1 MGGLGRRWLRLA
13 LVIAGLLWLGAC
25 RRDVAEPVPTA
36 PLPPYKRPPI
46 IDFHS
51 HLSLDGLDRIR
62 AIMAESGIERMVNLS
77 GGSARRGTEQWY
89 AAQELSRLLGG
100 KISNFAIPNWR
111 GLGEPG
117 WAEREAAAL
126 EIAVKQ
132 YGFQGLKIPKGLGL
146 GYTDARD
153 QLVAPDDPRLGP
165 LWDKAGELGIPVSIH
180 VADPRAFWWPL
191 SEQNERWDELGV
203 HPYWAYGPVSPQL
216 LATFAP
222 QVQEMVMQRP
232 KVASWATLLQQS
244 ENLFRHHPKTTFV
257 AVHFG
262 NCGEDL
268 AYVDGVLTRNA
279 NVYIDIAARVGEF
292 GRHPPEQVRA
302 FFVKWQDRIV
312 FGTDIGIGA
321 DGLML
326 GSNGAEEPTMKDVKP
341 FYDAHFHY
349 LETEDRAIAH
359 PSPIQGRWKV
369 DAAGLPRPVL
379 DKLYRGNAEKLLNR
393 EGLLREAAGRKPA
406 SLTAPLPLA
415 EDSPPAWAA
424 QAAAASPTAH

>member
-1 MGGLGRRWLRLA
+1 MA
-13 LVIAGLLWLGAC
+13 SC
-25 RRDVAEPVPTA
+25 RREPVAA
-36 PLPPYKRPPI
+36 PVVVQPYKRPPI

-62 AIMAESGIERMVNLS
+62 TIMADSGIERMINLS
-77 GGSARRGTEQWY
+77 GGSGRRGPEQWQ

-111 GLGEPG
+111 GLGEAG
-117 WAEREAAAL
+117 WGDREAAAL
-126 EIAVKQ
+126 EMAVKD

-146 GYTDARD
+146 GYADERD
-153 QLVAPDDPRLGP
+153 QLVAPDDPRLNL

-191 SEQNERWDELGV
+191 SEKNERWDELGV
-203 HPYWAYGPVSPQL
+203 HPYWAYGPIHPQL

-232 KVASWATLLQQS
+232 TVASWATLLQQS

-268 AYVDGVLTRNA
+268 NYVSGVLERNP
-279 NVYIDIAARVGEF
+279 NVYIDMAARVGEF
-292 GRHPPEQVRA
+292 GRHPPDKVRA
-302 FFVKWQDRIV
+302 FFVRWQDRIV
-312 FGTDIGIGA
+312 FGTDIGIGS

-341 FYDAHFHY
+341 FYDAHFRY
-349 LETEDRAIAH
+349 LETEQKAIAH
-359 PSPIQGRWKV
+359 PSPIQGRWTV
-369 DAAGLPRPVL
+369 DAAGLPGEVL
-379 DKLYRGNAEKLLNR
+379 DKLYRKNAEKLLNR
-393 EGLLREAAGRKPA
+393 QLLLAEAAGRKPA
-406 SLTAPLPLA
+406 SLTVPLPLA
-415 EDSPPAWAA
+415 DDRLPAWALSG
-424 QAAAASPTAH
+424 AATPITN